1 MTMVHIKINLIPTSR
16 LYIFQLRFLRFPLN
30 DFHPQIV
37 VNHSLERVAALLM
50 ILSPYMTKQNDVF
63 LVFMY
68 FQVASSQ
75 CMKNKLARVRLGLDA
90 KPLVP
95 LLGDG
100 ELHSLALRQRDER
113 LVALE
118 KKKIV

>member
-1 MTMVHIKINLIPTSR
+1 MPFIPKST
-16 LYIFQLRFLRFPLN
+16 
-30 DFHPQIV
+30 
-37 VNHSLERVAALLM
+37 VNHGLPLDFKDRVAALLM
-50 ILSPYMTKQNDVF
+50 ILPPCINKRQDLF
-63 LVFMY
+63 LSFMC

-75 CMKNKLARVRLGLDA
+75 CVKNKLRLGLDA

-100 ELHSLALRQRDER
+100 ELHSLALGQRDER

>member
-1 MTMVHIKINLIPTSR
+1 
-16 LYIFQLRFLRFPLN
+16 
-30 DFHPQIV
+30 
-37 VNHSLERVAALLM
+37 M
-50 ILSPYMTKQNDVF
+50 ILPPYIIERQDIF
-63 LVFMY
+63 LAFMY

-100 ELHSLALRQRDER
+100 ELHSLALGQRDER

-118 KKKIV
+118 NKKIV

>member
-1 MTMVHIKINLIPTSR
+1 
-16 LYIFQLRFLRFPLN
+16 
-30 DFHPQIV
+30 
-37 VNHSLERVAALLM
+37 M
-50 ILSPYMTKQNDVF
+50 ILPPYIIERQDIF
-63 LVFMY
+63 LAFMY

-100 ELHSLALRQRDER
+100 ELHSLALGQRDER

-118 KKKIV
+118 KKKISKIFH

>member
-1 MTMVHIKINLIPTSR
+1 
-16 LYIFQLRFLRFPLN
+16 
-30 DFHPQIV
+30 
-37 VNHSLERVAALLM
+37 M
-50 ILSPYMTKQNDVF
+50 ILPPCITKRQHVF
-63 LVFMY
+63 IAFMY

-100 ELHSLALRQRDER
+100 ELHSLALGQRDEW

-118 KKKIV
+118 EKKIV

>member
-1 MTMVHIKINLIPTSR
+1 
-16 LYIFQLRFLRFPLN
+16 
-30 DFHPQIV
+30 
-37 VNHSLERVAALLM
+37 
-50 ILSPYMTKQNDVF
+50 
-63 LVFMY
+63 
-68 FQVASSQ
+68 
-75 CMKNKLARVRLGLDA
+75 MKNKLARVRLGLDA

-95 LLGDG
+95 LFGDG

>member
-1 MTMVHIKINLIPTSR
+1 
-16 LYIFQLRFLRFPLN
+16 
-30 DFHPQIV
+30 
-37 VNHSLERVAALLM
+37 M
-50 ILSPYMTKQNDVF
+50 ILPPCITKRQHVF
-63 LVFMY
+63 IAFMY

-75 CMKNKLARVRLGLDA
+75 CMKNKLTRVRLGLDA

-100 ELHSLALRQRDER
+100 ELHSLALGQRDEW

-118 KKKIV
+118 EKKIV